1 MNCIQDEKLDGFAI
15 VEISCAL
22 SVVWNCC
29 ELPGNI
35 NILAMNFMTF
45 FLISALYC
53 AFVSAKVPIA
63 SISADEFDS
72 SIEKS
77 TKFNYRLPNDTIPT
91 RYDINIVTN
100 VHTGDFNFSG
110 IVTIVVEILQDTK
123 SITLHQRQLTITSI
137 ELTDNQANTFD
148 LHPYEYD
155 TVTEFLKIT
164 PLNNVT
170 LTKNKTF
177 FLKIQY
183 NGELREDQK
192 GFYRSSYK
200 DDSGNTK

>member
-1 MNCIQDEKLDGFAI
+1 
-15 VEISCAL
+15 
-22 SVVWNCC
+22 
-29 ELPGNI
+29 
-35 NILAMNFMTF
+35 MNFMTF

-63 SISADEFDS
+63 SNSVDEFDS

-91 RYDINIVTN
+91 KYEVAIVTN
-100 VHTGDFNFSG
+100 VHSGDFNFSG
-110 IVTIVVEILQDTK
+110 TVRIVVDILQDTK
-123 SITLHQRQLTITSI
+123 SITLHQRQLTIYSI
-137 ELTDNQANTFD
+137 ELTDNQSSSFD

-155 TVTEFLKIT
+155 TLTEFLKIT

-170 LTKNKTF
+170 LAKGKTF
-177 FLKIQY
+177 FLKIEY
-183 NGELREDQK
+183 TGVLREDQK

-200 DDSGNTK
+200 DESGNTK

>member
-1 MNCIQDEKLDGFAI
+1 
-15 VEISCAL
+15 
-22 SVVWNCC
+22 
-29 ELPGNI
+29 
-35 NILAMNFMTF
+35 MNFMTF

-53 AFVSAKVPIA
+53 AFVSAKIPIA
-63 SISADEFDS
+63 SISTDEFGS
-72 SIEKS
+72 SIQES

-91 RYDINIVTN
+91 KYEINIVTN
-100 VHTGDFNFSG
+100 VHSGDFNFSG
-110 IVTIVVEILQDTK
+110 TVTIVVKILQDTK
-123 SITLHQRQLTITSI
+123 SITLHQRQLTINSI
-137 ELTDNQANTFD
+137 DLSDDQANTFD

-170 LTKNKTF
+170 LAKDKTF